1 MGKVDHLP
9 DHFYVF
15 YLAAYSK
22 FHSFIY
28 TRGVGMAATSCL
40 ASLHYMPCR
49 WYRSCDQIIMSIIH
63 KRGFPTNFLA
73 TITFGCTHTVQ
84 LDLNLSKNRVW
95 CCTHTQYVQFQSRLA
110 LRVHAKLLT
119 RILLAGTSR
128 VSTRV
133 PDVSSRACIIEYLE
147 RMQHESTCARELSL

>member
-1 MGKVDHLP
+1 MHL
-9 DHFYVF
+9 DGFLLWIFRCNLYKITQIVRLLAIM
-15 YLAAYSK
+15 YLA
-22 FHSFIY
+22 
-28 TRGVGMAATSCL
+28 
-40 ASLHYMPCR
+40 
-49 WYRSCDQIIMSIIH
+49 
-63 KRGFPTNFLA
+63 
-73 TITFGCTHTVQ
+73 TVQ
-84 LDLNLSKNRVW
+84 LDLNLSKNRMW

>member
-1 MGKVDHLP
+1 MEVHR
-9 DHFYVF
+9 Y
-15 YLAAYSK
+15 YSVHGQLIYFITK
-22 FHSFIY
+22 FVQI
-28 TRGVGMAATSCL
+28 VSC
-40 ASLHYMPCR
+40 
-49 WYRSCDQIIMSIIH
+49 
-63 KRGFPTNFLA
+63 
-73 TITFGCTHTVQ
+73 TVQ

>member
-1 MGKVDHLP
+1 MAMMAWETQLGFDH
-9 DHFYVF
+9 
-15 YLAAYSK
+15 
-22 FHSFIY
+22 
-28 TRGVGMAATSCL
+28 GMM
-40 ASLHYMPCR
+40 HNKDRY
-49 WYRSCDQIIMSIIH
+49 
-63 KRGFPTNFLA
+63 
-73 TITFGCTHTVQ
+73 TVQ

>member
-1 MGKVDHLP
+1 MTKNLWQKI
-9 DHFYVF
+9 
-15 YLAAYSK
+15 SQ
-22 FHSFIY
+22 SFQIWRFLRVPIEFSSPT
-28 TRGVGMAATSCL
+28 TRVSPLKSFGMQRKCMHTSL
-40 ASLHYMPCR
+40 LYGYGSSYAS
-49 WYRSCDQIIMSIIH
+49 
-63 KRGFPTNFLA
+63 
-73 TITFGCTHTVQ
+73 TVQ

-133 PDVSSRACIIEYLE
+133 PDVSSSACIIEYLE
-147 RMQHESTCARELSL
+147 RMQYLCSWIVLIDRMTNSMPLISKH

>member
-1 MGKVDHLP
+1 MTYISELT
-9 DHFYVF
+9 YVIDKPLQLLESVWCSIGLKF
-15 YLAAYSK
+15 TLMFWEHQQKTFCVSKLLLIVKYL
-22 FHSFIY
+22 
-28 TRGVGMAATSCL
+28 V
-40 ASLHYMPCR
+40 
-49 WYRSCDQIIMSIIH
+49 
-63 KRGFPTNFLA
+63 FLE
-73 TITFGCTHTVQ
+73 CTVQ